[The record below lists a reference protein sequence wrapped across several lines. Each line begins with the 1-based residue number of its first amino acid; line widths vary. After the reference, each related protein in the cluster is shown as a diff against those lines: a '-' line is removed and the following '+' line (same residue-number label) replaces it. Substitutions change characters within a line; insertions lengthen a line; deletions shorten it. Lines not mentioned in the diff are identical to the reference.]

1 MKQAQ
6 GIHLVNELR
15 FTGLYLKHLLLN
27 RSLSDHPEYG
37 DGFLL
42 PNAIRAIDGLILD
55 RFLFI
60 AIKYSS
66 LRFL

>member
-15 FTGLYLKHLLLN
+15 FTGLYLKHLLLD
-27 RSLSDHPEYG
+27 RSLSDHPEYR

-55 RFLFI
+55 RFLI
-60 AIKYSS
+60 IVVKSS
-66 LRFL
+66 FLKFL